1 MKFRDADSA
10 DSMVA
15 DAKGPQ
21 VSPALSP
28 SAVIWLLHW
37 ISALLVLFLLATS
50 LASGLGIIARVFP
63 ASWMDWHLSAGV
75 ALLAVSIVRL
85 KTSRPFRGFGDVFA
99 FSKPGGKTVKSALFL
114 VVLVVV
120 ISGLA
125 IFQKPPFGRSGVLF
139 GLFPMPT
146 LVRLDHSIHNVIIDI
161 HIVLSCVIAVFLIS
175 HIIAGLQR
183 TRSGGQ
189 SRLALML
196 WPWRKG

>member
-1 MKFRDADSA
+1 MKLRDANSIDST
-10 DSMVA
+10 VA
-15 DAKGPQ
+15 DAKVPQ
-21 VSPALSP
+21 VLSMHSP
-28 SAVIWLLHW
+28 SAFVWLLHW
-37 ISALLVLFLLATS
+37 VSALLVLFLLATS
-50 LASGLGIIARVFP
+50 LVSGLGVTSRFFP

-85 KTSRPFRGFGDVFA
+85 KNSRPFRGFGDVFA
-99 FSKPGGKTVKSALFL
+99 FSKPDAQAVKSALFL

-146 LVRLDHSIHNVIIDI
+146 LIRLDHSIHYVIIDI
-161 HIVLSCVIAVFLIS
+161 HIALSCIIAVFLMA
-175 HIIAGLQR
+175 HIITGLQR
-183 TRSGGQ
+183 TRAGGQ
-189 SRLALML
+189 SRLAIML